1 MSKHNKLFSSVLLAA
16 SFSLFSSQ
24 VIAGDAEPLIGA
36 VASNTNTSTPSLAPI
51 IEKVIPSV
59 VTINV
64 EGSKEVNNGIGRGF
78 PFFFGDP
85 FGMNPFDMSPFG
97 NEGRQTMEQPFKAL
111 GSGVIVDAK
120 NGYIVTN
127 NHVVADAKKIK
138 VTTNDGRE
146 FEAKKIGCDPQSD
159 VALLQIKA
167 ENITAVSFADSDN
180 LRIGDFAIAIGN
192 PFGLGHTV
200 TYGIISALGRSVDG
214 GASGQFEN
222 YIQTDAPINQGNSG
236 GSLIDLNGNLI
247 GINTAI
253 IAPNGGNVGIGFA
266 IPSNMVKNISEQLI
280 KYGEVR
286 RGFLGIMGG
295 ELTPDLAEKFGSS
308 QVKGAFISQVMKD
321 SAAEEAGIK
330 AGDIV
335 VAINGKRI
343 SSFNELRAKIATYGA
358 GAKVSIGLVRDGKE
372 ETVEVVLKKA
382 ENKNVESQN
391 KEVNDLFKGVK
402 LATSTGNVKGVEIV
416 DIERNSK
423 AAQYGLEKGDVIVG
437 VNREKVET
445 VDDLNKILSKSKGSQ
460 AINIIRGNMT
470 MYIIIR

>member
-1 MSKHNKLFSSVLLAA
+1 MLKRNKLLSTVLLAA
-16 SFSLFSSQ
+16 SFGFTSSL
-24 VIAGDAEPLIGA
+24 AEAADAQPLINSLSSA
-36 VASNTNTSTPSLAPI
+36 NQSSVPSLAPI
-51 IEKVIPSV
+51 IDKVIPSV

-64 EGSKEVNNGIGRGF
+64 EGSKEINRGSSRGF
-78 PFFFGDP
+78 PFLFGDP
-85 FGMNPFDMSPFG
+85 FGMNPFETPFG
-97 NEGRQTMEQPFKAL
+97 GNRGNSFEQPFKAL

-127 NHVVADAKKIK
+127 NHVVADAKQIKI
-138 VTTNDGRE
+138 TTNDGRE
-146 FEAKKIGCDPQSD
+146 FEAKKVGADPQSD

-167 ENITAVSFADSDN
+167 DNITAVNFADSDE

-200 TYGIISALGRSVDG
+200 TYGIVSALGRSVDG
-214 GASGQFEN
+214 ASSGQFEN
-222 YIQTDAPINQGNSG
+222 YIQTDAAINQGNSG

-266 IPSNMVKNISEQLI
+266 IPSNMVKNITEQLI

-295 ELTPDLAEKFGSS
+295 ELTPDLAEKFGSK

-321 SAAEEAGIK
+321 SAADEAGIK

-335 VAINGKRI
+335 VAINGKKI
-343 SSFNELRAKIATYGA
+343 SSFNELRTKIATVGA
-358 GAKVSIGLVRDGKE
+358 GSKISLGIIRDGKE
-372 ETVEVVLKKA
+372 QTVDVVLKQA
-382 ENKNVESQN
+382 ESKKLETKNQEI
-391 KEVNDLFKGVK
+391 NDLFKGVK
-402 LATSTGNVKGVEIV
+402 LSTASGDVKGVEII
-416 DIERNSK
+416 DIDRNSQ
-423 AAQYGLEKGDVIVG
+423 AARYGMEKGDIIVG

-445 VDDLNKILSKSKGSQ
+445 LDDLNKILSKSKGSQ
-460 AINIIRGNMT
+460 AINIVRGNMT
-470 MYIIIR
+470 LYIILR